1 MEEKSLFKIA
11 LACSL
16 VGVTTLFF
24 VSEFI
29 EVDDKYIE
37 EIRIDYLDKDVKIM
51 GTVKKVVDNGNVVM
65 MNIVQP
71 QELKVVV
78 FKDENKDEN
87 IDLKAGNYIEVLG
100 KVEEYNGELEIIG
113 DRIRLI
119 DG

>member
-1 MEEKSLFKIA
+1 MEEKSLFRIA

-29 EVDDKYIE
+29 EVDENYIE
-37 EIRIDYLDKDVKIM
+37 EITIDDLGNDVKII
-51 GTVKKVVDNGNVVM
+51 GTVKKIVDHGNVVI

-78 FKDENKDEN
+78 FKGDEEEMVNVKS
-87 IDLKAGNYIEVLG
+87 GNYIEVLG
-100 KVEEYNGELEIIG
+100 KVEEFGGELEIIG

-119 DG
+119 DSS